1 MKTAI
6 IVIQHKFLS
15 GKTGFV
21 AICESTDV
29 LNTLKEKINGNFLD
43 CPIELA
49 SVDEAEVCDFRMAFI
64 GSNTIEFADDYSINY
79 EHLTDVN

>member
-6 IVIQHKFLS
+6 IVVQHKFLS

-21 AICESTDV
+21 AICEPTDV
-29 LNTLKEKINGNFLD
+29 VNTLKENKWGFLD

-49 SVDEAEVCDFRMAFI
+49 SVGEAEVCDFKMAFI
-64 GSNTIEFADDYSINY
+64 GSNTIEFSDGHSINY
-79 EHLTDVN
+79 EHLTEIN

>member
-6 IVIQHKFLS
+6 IVVQHKFLS

-21 AICESTDV
+21 AICEPTEV
-29 LNTLKEKINGNFLD
+29 LNTLKDINEMYLD

-79 EHLTDVN
+79 EHLTDIN